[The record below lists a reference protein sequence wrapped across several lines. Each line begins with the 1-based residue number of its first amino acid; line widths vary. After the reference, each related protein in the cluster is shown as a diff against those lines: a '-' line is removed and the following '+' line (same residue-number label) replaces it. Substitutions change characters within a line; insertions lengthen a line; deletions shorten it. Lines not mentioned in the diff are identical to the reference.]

1 MSVKNRTY
9 YFFNHLIN
17 VEGSDSNLVKICEK
31 SYKNIDIYYI
41 GYIAIK
47 GTYYEHINNSVNP
60 LYIIIGKAYGYTE
73 EKIGIILLLLQINTK
88 KYLKSMQNFGMKLNI
103 RFKQ

>member
-1 MSVKNRTY
+1 MR
-9 YFFNHLIN
+9 NHTKTLH
-17 VEGSDSNLVKICEK
+17 
-31 SYKNIDIYYI
+31 
-41 GYIAIK
+41 IAIK

-88 KYLKSMQNFGMKLNI
+88 KYLKSMQDFGMKLNI
-103 RFKQ
+103 RFKQQMVVNQENMGKVS